1 MDKECLEALGRS
13 DITVKDFVPPTGLYA
28 LVFAMIATTFVCY
41 SQRRWFER
49 NGLVEHLLGQKFA
62 AFSWTIQPTVFYGMI
77 AIHGAELAYF
87 IPNYL
92 QKHSVNVRSALFWKW
107 AFFVFVEGQFAY
119 KRFND
124 LVQRKIE
131 EKQRQKH

>member
-13 DITVKDFVPPTGLYA
+13 DITVRDFVAPTGLYA
-28 LVFAMIATTFVCY
+28 LVSTIIATTFVCY
-41 SQRRWFER
+41 SQRRWFEQD
-49 NGLVEHLLGQKFA
+49 GLVEHLLGQRFA
-62 AFSWTIQPTVFYGMI
+62 AFSWTIQPTLFYGMI

-92 QKHSVNVRSALFWKW
+92 QKHSVNVRSTLFWKW
-107 AFFVFVEGQFAY
+107 AFFVFVEGQLAY

-124 LVQRKIE
+124 LVQRKTE
-131 EKQRQKH
+131 EKQKQKH